1 VGATV
6 IGADSERVD
15 MAMPRR
21 LVRSSFAPLAMA
33 ACVVGVILCATPEAS
48 AQPNQPEA
56 PQQVRPPV
64 PGNPD
69 KNPILV
75 TLVGFLIVGAVLG
88 AAVIPSK
95 RGHQD

>member
-1 VGATV
+1 MT
-6 IGADSERVD
+6 
-15 MAMPRR
+15 MPRR
-21 LVRSSFAPLAMA
+21 LLRSSFATLAIASCA
-33 ACVVGVILCATPEAS
+33 AGAVLVLAPQAS

-88 AAVIPSK
+88 AAIIPSK